1 MVEHLLEIIKDT
13 DSGGP
18 LLLWI
23 LNSHDKMLEQMN
35 NKTNDKDI
43 LSWRDKDIISENS
56 EKLKQKKQDY
66 IKK

>member
-1 MVEHLLEIIKDT
+1 MEHLLEIINETDT
-13 DSGGP
+13 GGP

-35 NKTNDKDI
+35 NKTNYKDI
-43 LSWRDKDIISENS
+43 PLWRDKDIISENS